1 MGPILKLPL
10 LALANQDGKKG
21 QDKFLGESNIMRSKL
36 GLVAA
41 AFLAVA
47 AVKPA
52 NAQTSLALLGLSGA
66 AAAAV
71 VVVVVGVVAVAAS
84 GNNGTVATTTR

>member
-1 MGPILKLPL
+1 
-10 LALANQDGKKG
+10 
-21 QDKFLGESNIMRSKL
+21 MRSKL

-52 NAQTSLALLGLSGA
+52 NAQTSLALVGLSGA

-71 VVVVVGVVAVAAS
+71 VVVVVAVVAVAADDD
-84 GNNGTVATTTR
+84 NTTTTTN